1 MRLEAVQEAGWYWP
15 GRDIR
20 TLSDRSLKTGQ
31 GSVGSASPVAGEF
44 PLIRYSA
51 GVTAC
56 EVRTQDVT

>member
-20 TLSDRSLKTGQ
+20 SLSDRSLKIGQ
-31 GSVGSASPVAGEF
+31 ESVGSASPVTGEF
-44 PLIRYSA
+44 LLIRDSA

-56 EVRTQDVT
+56 EVRTQSVT